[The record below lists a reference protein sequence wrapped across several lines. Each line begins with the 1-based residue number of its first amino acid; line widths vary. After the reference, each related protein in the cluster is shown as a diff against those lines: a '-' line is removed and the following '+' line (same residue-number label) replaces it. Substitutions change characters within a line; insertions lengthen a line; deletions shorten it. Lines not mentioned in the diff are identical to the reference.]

1 MPTRLIS
8 RTRRRPPNHRRLL
21 SLEKAS
27 ELINRWI
34 VTRYE
39 ELALTDP
46 DVVTASEAGSTDP
59 CPEAEPPNRL
69 LPDPEAPETKDTGAP
84 RGRAKVLTESH
95 KAAHREEKH
104 TPATHS
110 MVGEEPLS

>member
-1 MPTRLIS
+1 MR
-8 RTRRRPPNHRRLL
+8 
-21 SLEKAS
+21 LEKLS

-34 VTRYE
+34 DTRYE
-39 ELALTDP
+39 EQALTDL
-46 DVVTASEAGSTDP
+46 DVVTALEAGSTDP

-69 LPDPEAPETKDTGAP
+69 LPDPVAPETQGHWAP
-84 RGRAKVLTESH
+84 RGRAELLIGSH